1 MHSASGCKHEHA
13 APTTLRKWTSILSS
27 CYNERGYCLTAKSHP
42 EFQWPRDIQRSSI
55 INQNVIDRNRHPY
68 LNSINI
74 FFVTVLLANIEFL
87 RFLRYVI
94 LFDFGT
100 YYYGDGIQQ
109 RISLLPVTI
118 QNSKLLFDNV
128 VATLV
133 KCQRVR
139 LRSVLAAAVPCTKHA
154 SHYFTFEYLLLQ
166 RLLRKLAFIKFS

>member
-1 MHSASGCKHEHA
+1 M
-13 APTTLRKWTSILSS
+13 
-27 CYNERGYCLTAKSHP
+27 
-42 EFQWPRDIQRSSI
+42 
-55 INQNVIDRNRHPY
+55 
-68 LNSINI
+68 
-74 FFVTVLLANIEFL
+74 LLANIEFL

-100 YYYGDGIQQ
+100 YYNGDGIQQ

-139 LRSVLAAAVPCTKHA
+139 LRSVLAAAVPCTTHA
-154 SHYFTFEYLLLQ
+154 SHYFTFVLLLLQ
-166 RLLRKLAFIKFS
+166 RLLRKLASIKFS

>member
-1 MHSASGCKHEHA
+1 MHSAND
-13 APTTLRKWTSILSS
+13 RNTSTPHLLLWESELACWALVITS
-27 CYNERGYCLTAKSHP
+27 EAICLTAKSHP

-68 LNSINI
+68 SNSIHI
-74 FFVTVLLANIEFL
+74 Y
-87 RFLRYVI
+87 RYSVI
-94 LFDFGT
+94 SQHRVSSFSSLCHFFDFGT

-139 LRSVLAAAVPCTKHA
+139 LHSVLAATVPCLKHA
-154 SHYFTFEYLLLQ
+154 SHYFTFVFLLLQ
-166 RLLRKLAFIKFS
+166 RLLRKLASIKFS